1 MLCKKCKFCLS
12 IIPFISIVVR
22 SKNNRYNIN
31 IIHSKQRSSANT
43 LVLYSGTE
51 KRNLPQPTKLG
62 HMLDPLQRDVA
73 PLCGQVV
80 VSDRA
85 DLAVRADE
93 VLGVGDRVRE
103 GNVLE
108 GEHVRHHPEAR

>member
-1 MLCKKCKFCLS
+1 MF
-12 IIPFISIVVR
+12 
-22 SKNNRYNIN
+22 
-31 IIHSKQRSSANT
+31 
-43 LVLYSGTE
+43 
-51 KRNLPQPTKLG
+51 
-62 HMLDPLQRDVA
+62 DPLQRDVA

-80 VSDRA
+80 ISDRA